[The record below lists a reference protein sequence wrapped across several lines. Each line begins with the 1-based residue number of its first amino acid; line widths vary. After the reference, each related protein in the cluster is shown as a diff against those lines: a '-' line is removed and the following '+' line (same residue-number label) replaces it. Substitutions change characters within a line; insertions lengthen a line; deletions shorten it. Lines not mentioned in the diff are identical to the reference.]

1 MPSDHSVGAGPV
13 FWGRVLLD
21 WDLVA
26 ADPGGAELLLPW
38 LERLVALPTVS
49 GNLAASEEGLDLIG
63 EFLAERGMRIRRF
76 DQDGFGALVATVH
89 PTMTPTVML
98 TAHLD
103 VVPGPEHLFTLKR
116 DGDRLIGRGVFDMK
130 GAIAAYLALIDQ
142 LAPELHRYDLG
153 VMITT
158 DEETRDLGVKLL
170 LQEEGYRARV
180 AVLPDGGDNW
190 QLEEVAK
197 GAWRVRVSTYGVAV
211 HGSRPWT
218 GESASLKLL
227 DLLTDIR
234 RRFPVE
240 EPHVDTL
247 NISFL
252 RAGTAPNQLPDQA
265 EAVLDVRVM
274 GPEELAAVERDVA
287 EICRRHGADLELLVL
302 FPPVKH
308 DLADPLLAEFAR
320 SVERVTGVAC
330 GGCLSFGSSDAAQFA
345 SVGVPCAVTRPRGGG
360 HHGDDEWVDAGSL
373 AQLVPVLRDFV
384 CRVATH
390 E

>member
-1 MPSDHSVGAGPV
+1 M
-13 FWGRVLLD
+13 
-21 WDLVA
+21 VA
-26 ADPGGAELLLPW
+26 AQPRTGKSLLPI

-49 GNLAASEEGLDLIG
+49 GNLSACEEGLDYIG
-63 EFLAERGMRIRRF
+63 EFLAERGMRVSRF
-76 DQDGFGALVATVH
+76 DQGGFGALVATVR
-89 PTMTPTVML
+89 PTLTPAVML

-103 VVPGPEHLFTLKR
+103 VVPGPEHLFTMAR
-116 DGDRLIGRGVFDMK
+116 DGHRVVGRGVFDMK
-130 GAIAAYLALIDQ
+130 GAIAAYLALID
-142 LAPELHRYDLG
+142 ELGPDLQRYDLG

-170 LQEEGYRARV
+170 LQEEGYRPRV

-218 GESASLKLL
+218 GESASMKLL
-227 DLLTDIR
+227 DLLGDIR
-234 RRFPVE
+234 RRFPVDD
-240 EPHVDTL
+240 PHVDTL

-265 EAVLDVRVM
+265 EAVLDIRVM

-302 FPPVKH
+302 FPPVRH
-308 DLADPLLAEFAR
+308 DLTDPLLAEFAR
-320 SVERVTGVAC
+320 SIEQVTGVAC
-330 GGCLSFGSSDAAQFA
+330 GSCLSFGSSDAAQYA
-345 SVGVPCAVTRPRGGG
+345 TVGVPCAVTRPVGGG
-360 HHGDDEWVDAGSL
+360 HHGDDEWVDVASL
-373 AQLVPVLRDFV
+373 ELLVPVLRDYLGK
-384 CRVATH
+384 VALR
-390 E
+390 

>member
-1 MPSDHSVGAGPV
+1 M
-13 FWGRVLLD
+13 LLGTE
-21 WDLVA
+21 VT
-26 ADPGGAELLLPW
+26 GGKLLPM

-63 EFLAERGMRIRRF
+63 GFLAERGMRVRRF
-76 DQDGFGALVATVH
+76 DQDGFGALVATVR
-89 PTMTPTVML
+89 PTLCPAVML

-116 DGDRLIGRGVFDMK
+116 DGDRVIGRGVFDMK
-130 GAIAAYLALIDQ
+130 GAIAAYLALIDE
-142 LAPELHRYDLG
+142 LAPNLHRYDLG

-158 DEETRDLGVKLL
+158 DEETRDLGVKML
-170 LQEEGYRARV
+170 LQDEGYRPRV

-227 DLLTDIR
+227 DLLADIR

-240 EPHVDTL
+240 APDVDTL

-265 EAVLDVRVM
+265 EAVLDIRVM
-274 GPEELAAVERDVA
+274 GPDELASAERDVA

-308 DLADPLLAEFAR
+308 DLSDPLLAEFAH
-320 SVERVTGVAC
+320 SIERVVGTSG
-330 GGCLSFGSSDAAQFA
+330 GGCLSFGSSDAAQYA
-345 SVGVPCAVTRPRGGG
+345 AVGVPCAVTRPRGGG
-360 HHGDDEWVDAGSL
+360 HHGDDEWVDIESL
-373 AQLVPVLRDFV
+373 GLLVPVLRDYLE
-384 CRVATH
+384 RVATP

>member
-1 MPSDHSVGAGPV
+1 MFERDELG
-13 FWGRVLLD
+13 
-21 WDLVA
+21 
-26 ADPGGAELLLPW
+26 ADPGAVKPLLAI
-38 LERLVALPTVS
+38 LERLVELPTVS
-49 GNLAASEEGLDLIG
+49 GNLAACEEGLDFIG
-63 EFLAERGMRIRRF
+63 EFLAERGLVVRRF
-76 DQDGFGALVATVH
+76 DQDGFGALVATVR
-89 PTMTPTVML
+89 PTLSPAVML

-116 DGDRLIGRGVFDMK
+116 DGARAIGRGVFDMK
-130 GAIAAYLALIDQ
+130 GAIAAYLTLVD
-142 LAPELHRYDLG
+142 ELGPDLGQYDFG

-170 LQEEGYRARV
+170 LQEELYRPRV

-197 GAWRVRVSTYGVAV
+197 GAWRVRVSTYGVPV

-218 GESASLKLL
+218 GESASFKLL
-227 DLLTDIR
+227 DLLGDIR
-234 RRFPVE
+234 RRFPIE
-240 EPHVDTL
+240 DPHVDTL

-265 EAVLDVRVM
+265 EAVLDIRVM
-274 GPEELAAVERDVA
+274 GPAELAAVERDVA

-320 SVERVTGVAC
+320 SVERVTGVTC
-330 GGCLSFGSSDAAQFA
+330 GSCLSFGSSDAAQFA
-345 SVGVPCAVTRPRGGG
+345 TVGVPCAVTRPIGGG
-360 HHGDDEWVDAGSL
+360 HHGDEEWVDVASL
-373 AQLVPVLRDFV
+373 SQLVPVLRDYLT
-384 CRVATH
+384 RVAH
-390 E
+390 SPR

>member
-1 MPSDHSVGAGPV
+1 M
-13 FWGRVLLD
+13 D

-26 ADPGGAELLLPW
+26 AEPGGAKLLVPM

-63 EFLAERGMRIRRF
+63 EFLAERGMRVRRF

-89 PTMTPTVML
+89 PTLAPSVML

-116 DGDRLIGRGVFDMK
+116 DGERLVGRGVFDMK
-130 GAIAAYLALIDQ
+130 GAIAAYLALIDE

-197 GAWRVRVSTYGVAV
+197 GAWRVRVSTYGIPV
-211 HGSRPWT
+211 HGSRPWA
-218 GESASLKLL
+218 GESASFKLL

-240 EPHVDTL
+240 DPHVDTL

-265 EAVLDVRVM
+265 EAVLDIRVM
-274 GPEELAAVERDVA
+274 GPEELAAVEQDVA
-287 EICRRHGADLELLVL
+287 EICRQHGADLELLVL

-308 DLADPLLAEFAR
+308 DLTDPLLAEFAR
-320 SVERVTGVAC
+320 SVERVTGATC

-345 SVGVPCAVTRPRGGG
+345 TVGVPCAVTRPVGGG
-360 HHGDDEWVDAGSL
+360 HHGDDEWVDAESL
-373 AQLVPVLRDFV
+373 AQLVPVLRDYV
-384 CRVATH
+384 SRVATH

>member
-1 MPSDHSVGAGPV
+1 M
-13 FWGRVLLD
+13 LD

-26 ADPGGAELLLPW
+26 AEPRAENSLLSM

-49 GNLAASEEGLDLIG
+49 GNLAACEEGLDYIG
-63 EFLAERGMRIRRF
+63 EFLAERGMRVRRF

-89 PTMTPTVML
+89 PTLSPAVML

-116 DGDRLIGRGVFDMK
+116 DGGRVVGRGVFDMK
-130 GAIAAYLALIDQ
+130 GAIAAYLALIDE
-142 LAPELHRYDLG
+142 LGPDLHRYDLG

-170 LQEEGYRARV
+170 LQDEGYRARV
-180 AVLPDGGDNW
+180 AVLPDGGDHW

-218 GESASLKLL
+218 GQSASFKLL
-227 DLLTDIR
+227 DLLADIR

-240 EPHVDTL
+240 DPHVDTL

-265 EAVLDVRVM
+265 EAVLDIRVM

-287 EICRRHGADLELLVL
+287 EICRQHGADLELLVL

-308 DLADPLLAEFAR
+308 DLNDPLLAEFAR
-320 SVERVTGVAC
+320 SVERVTGVTC
-330 GGCLSFGSSDAAQFA
+330 GPCISYGSSDAAQYA
-345 SVGVPCAVTRPRGGG
+345 IVGVPCAVTRPIGGG
-360 HHGDDEWVDAGSL
+360 HHGDDEWVDVESL
-373 AQLVPVLRDFV
+373 AQLVPVLRDYV
-384 CRVATH
+384 SRVATH